1 MKSPSASVAF
11 LITFS
16 ALFISSTFAWTSQ
29 KTFSCTQRSFV
40 APNEEKKPSG
50 VDGSSLNY
58 KFGVEDE
65 SIEDIA
71 IMSSSVVSALSY
83 STETLRQMDLPRR
96 SKTAERLELYRN
108 LWEAEL
114 SLGRMSMLASL
125 LLLAGELSTGM
136 SMMEQISSLLH
147 P

>member
-1 MKSPSASVAF
+1 M
-11 LITFS
+11 
-16 ALFISSTFAWTSQ
+16 
-29 KTFSCTQRSFV
+29 
-40 APNEEKKPSG
+40 
-50 VDGSSLNY
+50 DGSSLNY